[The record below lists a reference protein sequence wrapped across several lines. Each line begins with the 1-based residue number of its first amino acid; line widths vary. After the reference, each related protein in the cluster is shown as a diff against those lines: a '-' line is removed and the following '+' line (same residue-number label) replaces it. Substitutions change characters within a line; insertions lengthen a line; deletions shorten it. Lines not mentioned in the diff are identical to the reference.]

1 VSWLYLEVNNAR
13 AIRVKV
19 IKDLL
24 LFIAECALNIT
35 AKRRKADQEF
45 LRTERADKKWNEVRL
60 GDDGD
65 VAVAGAYSC
74 DPQARPVGR
83 VALAK
88 RDVMENEN
96 PKKIGTVVDSIP
108 IRSILKIQCALY
120 ILASEPP

>member
-1 VSWLYLEVNNAR
+1 
-13 AIRVKV
+13 VKV
-19 IKDLL
+19 TKDLL
-24 LFIAECALNIT
+24 LFIAECAPIIT

-60 GDDGD
+60 GG
-65 VAVAGAYSC
+65 GGCSGWSSQLC
-74 DPQARPVGR
+74 PQARPAGR

-96 PKKIGTVVDSIP
+96 PQKIVTVVDSIP
-108 IRSILKIQCALY
+108 IRSILNIQCALY